1 MSEVTTHL
9 VQDRS
14 ERVLTV
20 LRVQDCEPIIE
31 NNKRLANE
39 PQKSESFRHVASI
52 PNVII
57 EQWLIE
63 TGLPHANAEFWEFAT
78 RRIMTDP
85 DWKWLRTA

>member
-1 MSEVTTHL
+1 MSEVSTLL

-20 LRVQDCEPIIE
+20 LRVQDCEPIVE
-31 NNKRLANE
+31 NNKRLQNE
-39 PQKSESFRHVASI
+39 PQKSETFRQVASI

-63 TGLPHANAEFWEFAT
+63 TGLERAGPEFWEFAT

-85 DWKWLRTA
+85 DWKWLRTT